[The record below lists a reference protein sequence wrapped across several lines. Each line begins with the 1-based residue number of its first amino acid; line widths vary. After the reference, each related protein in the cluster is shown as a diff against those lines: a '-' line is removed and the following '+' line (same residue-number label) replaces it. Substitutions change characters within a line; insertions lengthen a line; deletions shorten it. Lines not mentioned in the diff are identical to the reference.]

1 MSDPASVVLFVSDDP
16 LILEEARYG
25 FPVDIEVHCTSDA
38 REAIDWMRDAR
49 PSVVIVDIQT
59 GSAGGFSLARDMAQT
74 ARLRNVPICMLL
86 ERDQDRW
93 LAREAGAALVRL
105 KPIETGDL
113 VSDVLQLARDAA

>member
-1 MSDPASVVLFVSDDP
+1 MADPTTIVLVVSDDP
-16 LILEEARYG
+16 LILEESRYG
-25 FPVDIEVHCTSDA
+25 FPLDVEVHCTADA
-38 REAIDWMRDAR
+38 REAIAWMRAVR
-49 PSVVIVDIQT
+49 PHVAIVDIQT

-105 KPIETGDL
+105 KPIGTGDL
-113 VSDVLQLARDAA
+113 VSDVLELVRAAA